1 MNSLFLLCGALL
13 FLSVVSTTLSARL
26 GMPLLLVFLAV
37 GMLAGEDGIG
47 RIDFDNFVQANVI
60 SQLALAV
67 ILLDGGLR
75 TRPESFRIALKPSA
89 VLATWGVFATV
100 LLLGLFTTFYLGS
113 DWKFG
118 ILMAA
123 IVGSTDAGAVFS
135 LLRNSGVRL
144 NERVQATLEI
154 ESGANDPMA
163 VFLVTALIG
172 LIMQPER
179 LGVLSFLWML
189 VRQLGFGLLLGWLGG
204 KILAKLVGRLNLAEG
219 LYALMIVSGGLL
231 VFAFTNLIGGSGFLA
246 VYLAGIIVGN
256 QHSRATEHVLRVMD
270 GLAWLAQAT
279 MFVVLGLLVTPTS
292 MLEKGADALVI
303 AVFLMLVARP
313 AAVFG
318 GLWKFHYSLREKAY
332 ISWLGLRGAVP
343 ISLAMMPLVMGVPN
357 SKLLFDVAFAVV
369 ILSLLIQGTTIP
381 VMARWLKVAVPPKPE
396 PKDTRDIWQKRSPA
410 SFQKLE
416 PKDTRDIW
424 LAERESVRLTAYRVA
439 ADSEAEGM
447 HPDKVAPISSSFE
460 LRCFTLIR
468 GGGRIALHGDTA
480 LQAGDTAWYIL
491 PEEQVDNMARY
502 FTETGSSVRMNF
514 NFFGEFIVDPAGRA
528 GDLAQAY
535 GLRLN
540 DGEESLSLYEL
551 FEMRADS
558 KYPVEGDRIEIGGF
572 MLIVKELDKNGTIK
586 WLGLKC
592 PQ

>member
-1 MNSLFLLCGALL
+1 MDWINSLFLLCGALL

-37 GMLAGEDGIG
+37 GMLAGEEGIG
-47 RIDFDNFVQANVI
+47 RINFDNFVQANVI
-60 SQLALAV
+60 CQLVLAV

-75 TRPESFRIALKPSA
+75 TRLESFRIALKPSA

-100 LLLGLFTTFYLGS
+100 LPLGLFTTLYLGL

-118 ILMAA
+118 VLMAA
-123 IVGSTDAGAVFS
+123 IVGSTDAGAVFN

-163 VFLVTALIG
+163 IFLVTALITM
-172 LIMQPER
+172 IMQPEQSG
-179 LGVLSFLWML
+179 LLPFLWML
-189 VRQLGFGLLLGWLGG
+189 ALQIGFGLLLGWLGG

-279 MFVVLGLLVTPTS
+279 MFVVLGLLVTPS
-292 MLEKGADALVI
+292 SVLEKGADALVI

-313 AAVFG
+313 AAVFS
-318 GLWKFHYSLREKAY
+318 GLWKFNNYSLREKIY
-332 ISWLGLRGAVP
+332 ISWVGLRGAVP
-343 ISLAMMPLVMGVPN
+343 ISLAMMPLVMGVPD
-357 SKLLFDVAFAVV
+357 SELLFDVAFAVV
-369 ILSLLIQGTTIP
+369 VLSLLIQGTTIP
-381 VMARWLKVAVPPKPE
+381 VAARWLKVAVPPKP
-396 PKDTRDIWQKRSPA
+396 
-410 SFQKLE
+410 E

-460 LRCFTLIR
+460 LRCFALIR
-468 GGGRIALHGDTA
+468 DGRRIALHSDTV

-502 FTETGSSVRMNF
+502 FTETGSSVQANF
-514 NFFGEFIVDPAGRA
+514 NFFGEFVVDPASRA

-535 GLRLN
+535 GLRLSG
-540 DGEESLSLYEL
+540 GEESLSLHEL
-551 FEMRADS
+551 FEMRTDS
-558 KYPVEGDRIEIGGF
+558 KHPVEGDRIEIDGF
-572 MLIVKELDKNGTIK
+572 MLTVKELDKNGTIK

>member
-75 TRPESFRIALKPSA
+75 TRLESFRIALKPSA

-135 LLRNSGVRL
+135 PLRNSGVRL

-179 LGVLSFLWML
+179 SGVLSFLWML

-292 MLEKGADALVI
+292 VLEKGADALVI

-343 ISLAMMPLVMGVPN
+343 ISLVMMPLVMMPLVMMPLVMGVPN

-396 PKDTRDIWQKRSPA
+396 PKDTRDIW
-410 SFQKLE
+410 
-416 PKDTRDIW
+416 

-460 LRCFTLIR
+460 LRCFALIR

>member
-26 GMPLLLVFLAV
+26 GIPLLLVFLAV

-100 LLLGLFTTFYLGS
+100 LLLGLFTMFYLGS

-381 VMARWLKVAVPPKPE
+381 VMARWLKSGRAAQTRTERHARHLAGRTRIRAPDCLPRGGRFGGRRDAPRQSRADFLVVRAALLRPDTRRRADCAARRHCFAGGRFGAGLRPEAQRRRREPE
-396 PKDTRDIWQKRSPA
+396 P
-410 SFQKLE
+410 
-416 PKDTRDIW
+416 
-424 LAERESVRLTAYRVA
+424 VR
-439 ADSEAEGM
+439 
-447 HPDKVAPISSSFE
+447 
-460 LRCFTLIR
+460 
-468 GGGRIALHGDTA
+468 
-480 LQAGDTAWYIL
+480 
-491 PEEQVDNMARY
+491 
-502 FTETGSSVRMNF
+502 
-514 NFFGEFIVDPAGRA
+514 IV
-528 GDLAQAY
+528 
-535 GLRLN
+535 
-540 DGEESLSLYEL
+540 
-551 FEMRADS
+551 
-558 KYPVEGDRIEIGGF
+558 
-572 MLIVKELDKNGTIK
+572 
-586 WLGLKC
+586 
-592 PQ
+592 

>member
-1 MNSLFLLCGALL
+1 MDWMNSLFLLCGALL

-75 TRPESFRIALKPSA
+75 TRLESFRIALKPSA

-189 VRQLGFGLLLGWLGG
+189 VLQLGFGLLLGWLGG

-292 MLEKGADALVI
+292 VLEKGADALVI

-396 PKDTRDIWQKRSPA
+396 PKDTRDIW
-410 SFQKLE
+410 
-416 PKDTRDIW
+416 

-460 LRCFTLIR
+460 LRCFALIR